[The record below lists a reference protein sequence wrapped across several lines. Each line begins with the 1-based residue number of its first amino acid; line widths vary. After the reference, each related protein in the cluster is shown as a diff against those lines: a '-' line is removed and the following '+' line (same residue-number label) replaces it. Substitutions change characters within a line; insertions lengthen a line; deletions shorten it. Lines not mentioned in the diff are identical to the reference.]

1 MLEPF
6 IKPFKALLYE
16 PSKAG
21 GIAQLVCPPYDI
33 ISDPSPYYRRSP
45 YNTIEL
51 EVPFEKDGMTKYEM
65 ARQTLEQWIAQGIV
79 SYDNRETIYLY
90 EQEFTVGGKNYLR
103 KGMIPLVRL
112 DRERIL
118 THEETRREARED
130 REKLIGTTR
139 TYTSLIFSLYED
151 RHGKIDKTISSCRRE
166 KIYDFVD
173 ELSITNRFYRMTD
186 PSEIAQVASCLDE
199 ESLYI
204 ADGHHRLS
212 VAFKLG
218 LPYVAIFLSSMH
230 QEGIVI
236 LPYHRTV
243 KLKEP
248 RPLDEILRA
257 IEPHFTIEKQPV
269 SAINAAMERISQ
281 TPVPAFILYAQTNPS
296 NFYLLT
302 QKATFF
308 IDSHIPHTLRELKV
322 NIGHAGVLK
331 GLLGVADDEFSF
343 TNEADEAIEDARNGV
358 CDFAFLVPPTTVDE
372 MKHVADNHLYMP
384 PKSTYFYPK
393 ILSGLIFYKYA

>member
-1 MLEPF
+1 M
-6 IKPFKALLYE
+6 
-16 PSKAG
+16 
-21 GIAQLVCPPYDI
+21 CPPYDI

-45 YNTIEL
+45 HNTIEL
-51 EVPFEKDGMTKYEM
+51 EVPFEKDGMTKYEV

-79 SYDNRETIYLY
+79 GYDKRETIYLY
-90 EQEFTVGGKNYLR
+90 EQEFTVGTKSYLR

-112 DRERIL
+112 DKERIL
-118 THEETRREARED
+118 THEETRRDARED

-151 RHGKIDKTISSCRRE
+151 RRGEIDKTVSSCQKE

-173 ELSITNRFYRMTD
+173 ELSITNRFYRMAD
-186 PSEIAQVASCLDE
+186 SSEIAQVASFLE
-199 ESLYI
+199 EENLYI

-212 VAFKLG
+212 VAYKLG

-248 RPLDEILRA
+248 RPLDELLRA
-257 IEPHFTIEKQPV
+257 IEPHFTIEKQSI
-269 SAINAAMERISQ
+269 SAIDAAMERISRA
-281 TPVPAFILYAQTNPS
+281 PAPAYILYAHS
-296 NFYLLT
+296 DSSSFYLLT
-302 QKATFF
+302 QKAAFF
-308 IDSHIPHTLRELKV
+308 IDPKVPQTLRELKV

-343 TNEADEAIEDARNGV
+343 TNEADEAIEDIRKGV
-358 CDFAFLVPPTTVDE
+358 CDLAFLVPPTTVEE
-372 MKHVADNHLYMP
+372 MKNVADNHLYMP

-393 ILSGLIFYKYA
+393 ILSGLIFYKYV